1 MSVLEAAEF
10 LHVSTPKSW
19 VEQASNRQPL
29 LLIDHAN
36 CERKAASSALSMI
49 YRYEEQCDFA
59 VQLSKIVR
67 EEMRHF
73 EQVHALLKT
82 LEIEYVYLSPSK
94 YARALH
100 SYAREHNPTKF
111 DDLLIASIIEAR
123 SYERFELLEEVLEGR
138 VAKLYGK
145 LKESEHRHFLAYL
158 HMALRLEEETVI
170 NARVQELLSHEVTL
184 ITSFDDQFR
193 FHSGDPVGT
202 TG

>member
-1 MSVLEAAEF
+1 MAVLEVAEF
-10 LHVSTPKSW
+10 LHVSTPTSW
-19 VEQASNRQPL
+19 VEQASKLQPL

-59 VQLSKIVR
+59 VQLSRIVR

-82 LEIEYVYLSPSK
+82 LQIEYVHLSPSK

-100 SYAREHNPTKF
+100 SYAREHSPTKF

-123 SYERFELLEEVLEGR
+123 SYERFELLEEVLIGR

-145 LKESEHRHFLAYL
+145 LKDSEHRHFLAYL
-158 HMALRLEEETVI
+158 DLARRLEEERVI
-170 NARVQELLSHEVTL
+170 TARVQDLLNHEAQL
-184 ITSFDDQFR
+184 ITRFDDQFR
-193 FHSGDPVGT
+193 FHSGDPVDT

>member
-1 MSVLEAAEF
+1 MAVLEVAEF
-10 LHVSTPKSW
+10 LHVSTPESW
-19 VEQASNRQPL
+19 VIHASICQPV

-49 YRYEEQCDFA
+49 YRYEERCDFA

-73 EQVHALLKT
+73 EQVHALLEN
-82 LEIEYVYLSPSK
+82 LQIEYVHLSPSR

-100 SYAREHNPTKF
+100 GYAREHNPTKF

-138 VAKLYGK
+138 IAKLYGK

-158 HMALRLEEETVI
+158 DLARRLEEEKVITV
-170 NARVQELLSHEVTL
+170 RVQELLNHEAQL
-184 ITSFDDQFR
+184 ITRFDDQFR
-193 FHSGDPVGT
+193 FHSGDPGDA

>member
-1 MSVLEAAEF
+1 MAVLEAAEF
-10 LHVSTPKSW
+10 LHVSTPESW
-19 VEQASNRQPL
+19 VIRASECERVL
-29 LLIDHAN
+29 LVDHAN

-49 YRYEEQCDFA
+49 YRYEERCDFA
-59 VQLSKIVR
+59 VQLSRIVR

-82 LEIEYVYLSPSK
+82 LEIEYAHLSPSK

-100 SYAREHNPTKF
+100 SYAREHRSTKF

-138 VAKLYGK
+138 VAKLYES

-158 HMALRLEEETVI
+158 DMAFCLEEQTVV
-170 NARVQELLSHEVTL
+170 NARVQELLSREAQL
-184 ITSFDDQFR
+184 ITRFDDQFR
-193 FHSGDPVGT
+193 FHSGDPGDT
-202 TG
+202 TT

>member
-1 MSVLEAAEF
+1 MAEF

-19 VEQASNRQPL
+19 VAHATNCQPM

-49 YRYEEQCDFA
+49 YRYEERCDFA
-59 VQLSKIVR
+59 VQLSRIVR

-82 LEIEYVYLSPSK
+82 LQIEYVHLSPSK

-100 SYAREHNPTKF
+100 RFAREHSSTKF

-138 VAKLYGK
+138 VAKLYSR
-145 LKESEHRHFLAYL
+145 LKESEHRHFLTYL
-158 HMALRLEEETVI
+158 DLALRLQEERVI
-170 NARVQELLSHEVTL
+170 ELRVQELLKHEAQL
-184 ITSFDDQFR
+184 ITRFDDQLR
-193 FHSGDPVGT
+193 FHSGDPVRIDRHIKQT
-202 TG
+202 

>member
-1 MSVLEAAEF
+1 MAALEAAEF

-19 VEQASNRQPL
+19 VGQASNCQPL

-49 YRYEEQCDFA
+49 YRYEERCDFA
-59 VQLSKIVR
+59 VQLSRIVR

-82 LEIEYVYLSPSK
+82 LQIEYVHLSPSK

-100 SYAREHNPTKF
+100 SYAREHSPTKF

-138 VAKLYGK
+138 VAKLYGR
-145 LKESEHRHFLAYL
+145 LKESEQRHFLAYL
-158 HMALRLEEETVI
+158 DMAVRLEEETVI
-170 NARVQELLSHEVTL
+170 NVRVQELLNQEAQL
-184 ITSFDDQFR
+184 ITHFDDQFR
-193 FHSGDPVGT
+193 FHSGDPGDT
-202 TG
+202 KG

>member
-1 MSVLEAAEF
+1 MAAFEAAEF
-10 LHVSTPKSW
+10 LHVNTPESW
-19 VEQASNRQPL
+19 VEHASNSQPL

-49 YRYEEQCDFA
+49 YRYEERCDFA
-59 VQLSKIVR
+59 MKLSKIVR

-73 EQVHALLKT
+73 EQVHALLST
-82 LEIEYVYLSPSK
+82 LQIEYVHLSPSK

-100 SYAREHNPTKF
+100 SFSREHSPTKF

-145 LKESEHRHFLAYL
+145 LKESEHRHFLVYL
-158 HMALRLEEETVI
+158 DLAQSLDEEAVI
-170 NARVQELLSHEVTL
+170 TTRVQELLSHEAQL
-184 ITSFDDQFR
+184 ITRFDDQFR
-193 FHSGDPVGT
+193 FHSGDPNDTKG
-202 TG
+202 